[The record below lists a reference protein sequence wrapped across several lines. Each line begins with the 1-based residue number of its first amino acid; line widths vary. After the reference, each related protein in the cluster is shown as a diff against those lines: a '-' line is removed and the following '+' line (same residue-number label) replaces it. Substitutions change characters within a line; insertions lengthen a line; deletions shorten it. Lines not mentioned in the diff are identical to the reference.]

1 MRSWWLLVLSILLLA
16 GGLEAAEHRGLA
28 EVRQRGFLKVCADP
42 SNLPFSSS
50 DPSTPGFEVEL
61 ASLLAREI
69 GVEVRFEWIL
79 TYRRALRPLRDGVC
93 DLFMGLPQD
102 DRFREG
108 TPWVTVSRSYYT
120 MGHAIVAKAGS
131 GIGAFADLA
140 GKRVAIEGTS
150 VADFYLFDRGID
162 RGIYRSQEE
171 AFRGV
176 TAGEAPAALLWL
188 PVAGWLARGKP
199 DLRVIP
205 VSDPRLEF
213 PIGACV
219 RRRDADLAAAV
230 DSAIGRLRDSGKVRE
245 TLGRYGA
252 LSSPTVRR
260 RSHWAILVQ
269 AKDPSEAG
277 RSLFSTA
284 CSRCHGAEGV
294 GGGQAGA
301 IPPIRNYQGGQE
313 RFVRVVQNGRQ
324 GTPMA
329 PFRGIL
335 TVDEILGV
343 YRYLTSLPQ
352 Q

>member
-1 MRSWWLLVLSILLLA
+1 MRSGWLLVLSILPLA

-28 EVRQRGFLKVCADP
+28 EVRQRGFLRVCADP

-50 DPSTPGFEVEL
+50 DPSNPGFEVEL

-69 GVEVRFEWIL
+69 GVEVRFQWTP

-108 TPWVTVSRSYYT
+108 TPWVRVSRPYYT
-120 MGHAIVAKAGS
+120 MGHAIVAKTGS

-176 TAGEAPAALLWL
+176 TAGETPAALLWL
-188 PVAGWLARGKP
+188 PVAGWLARGMA

-205 VSDPRLEF
+205 VSDLRLEF
-213 PIGACV
+213 PIGAGV

-230 DSAIGRLRDSGKVRE
+230 DGAVGRLRDSGKVQE

-252 LSSPTVRR
+252 LSGPTARR
-260 RSHWAILVQ
+260 PIPLQ
-269 AKDPSEAG
+269 ARDPTEAG

-294 GGGQAGA
+294 GGGQGGA
-301 IPPIRNYQGGQE
+301 IPPIRNYQGGQD
-313 RFVRVVQNGRQ
+313 RFVRIVQNGRQ

-335 TVDEILGV
+335 TVDEIHSI